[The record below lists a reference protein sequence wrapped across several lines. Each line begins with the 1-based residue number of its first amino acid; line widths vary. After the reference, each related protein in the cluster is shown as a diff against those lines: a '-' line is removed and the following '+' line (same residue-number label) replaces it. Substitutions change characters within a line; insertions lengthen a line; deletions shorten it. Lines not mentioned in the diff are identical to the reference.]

1 MIAMLSR
8 LPHFRGFTRCRRGA
22 SAVQFAMVFPLMII
36 LMFGIIS
43 IGQAFY
49 AVAGSQWAV

>member
-1 MIAMLSR
+1 MLSR